1 MQFPFFRKI
10 ACYLCLKGIELF
22 FIINK
27 TNIQMNQMI
36 PEMRNFT
43 YSSEVE
49 LLFDEID
56 EEHIEELENNFQSYL
71 EYYFS
76 DSPEQ
81 KNNEE

>member
-1 MQFPFFRKI
+1 
-10 ACYLCLKGIELF
+10 
-22 FIINK
+22 
-27 TNIQMNQMI
+27 MNQMI

>member
-1 MQFPFFRKI
+1 
-10 ACYLCLKGIELF
+10 
-22 FIINK
+22 
-27 TNIQMNQMI
+27 MNQMI
-36 PEMRNFT
+36 PEMINCT
-43 YSSEVE
+43 NNSEVE

-81 KNNEE
+81 KNNEEWNLNEKY

>member
-22 FIINK
+22 FNTNK
-27 TNIQMNQMI
+27 TNIQMNRII
-36 PEMRNFT
+36 PENT
-43 YSSEVE
+43 NSTNNSEIE

-56 EEHIEELENNFQSYL
+56 KEHIEELEKNFEAYL

-81 KNNEE
+81 KNTDE